1 MALTLI
7 ATSGASNANSF
18 ATVAEADSYHE
29 AHLYGS
35 AWTSAATAKKEQS
48 LVMATRW
55 LDAQVRWLGYAS
67 YSTQVLGWPRYG
79 VSNPVT
85 GVLLDS
91 TTIPQRIRDVTAEL
105 ARRLIVGDLTADN
118 DAEVAGLKRL
128 KAGPVELEFSEY
140 VKSKPLPD
148 AVLAMLNGFVTT
160 IGSRSINVPLVRV

>member
-7 ATSGASNANSF
+7 ATPGASNANSF

-35 AWTSAATAKKEQS
+35 AWTSASTTTKEQA

-67 YSTQVLGWPRYG
+67 YSTQALGWPRFE
-79 VSNPVT
+79 VVNPVT
-85 GVLLDS
+85 GWLLDG
-91 TTIPQRIRDVTAEL
+91 TTIPQRIKDVTAEL

-118 DAEVAGLKRL
+118 AAEVAGLKRL

-140 VKSKPLPD
+140 VHSKPLPD
-148 AVLAMLNGFVTT
+148 AVLAMLDGFITT
-160 IGSRSINVPLVRV
+160 VGSMSINVPLLRV